1 MFTNLL
7 ETQKPIITILIFVG
21 TFLVTL
27 TIGRLLKR
35 RAGVRLGV
43 LFRLLC
49 FVLAFYAAAS
59 FYGLNVSWRNHVDAA
74 AIWLGTAFIV
84 ALLDRYLWD
93 AYFEKKRQTPI
104 PQFLRQVIGLLLFL
118 IASLIVLRAVYHA
131 EGQLATLL
139 AGSGIIAIII
149 GLATQDLLGGI
160 IAGLALQISKPYK
173 VGDWLKIQDQ
183 FAEVMEINWRSTR
196 LRTNDAIYLDVPNY
210 SITRGTIVN
219 LHYPTQIHAMRIR
232 VGVDYDVP
240 PNRVKDALLRAT
252 TSAEGVV
259 PTPAR
264 AGLRGRFRGLGRDL
278 RDQVLDGQPSGL

>member
-7 ETQKPIITILIFVG
+7 ETQKPLITILIFVG

-49 FVLAFYAAAS
+49 FILAFYAAAS

-74 AIWLGTAFIV
+74 AIWLSTAFIV

-118 IASLIVLRAVYHA
+118 IALLIVLRGVLSRRRATGDPAGRFGDHRDHHWVGHA
-131 EGQLATLL
+131 GSSGRNHRRISAANQQALQGRGLAQDPGSFRRSDGDQLALDQVADERRDLPRRSQLL
-139 AGSGIIAIII
+139 HHPGNDRQPSLPDANPCDAHPGRG
-149 GLATQDLLGGI
+149 
-160 IAGLALQISKPYK
+160 
-173 VGDWLKIQDQ
+173 
-183 FAEVMEINWRSTR
+183 R
-196 LRTNDAIYLDVPNY
+196 LRRSAQPGQGRAPSRDQERRRRRAEPRPCGSSW
-210 SITRGTIVN
+210 SIS
-219 LHYPTQIHAMRIR
+219 RIR
-232 VGVDYDVP
+232 P
-240 PNRVKDALLRAT
+240 
-252 TSAEGVV
+252 
-259 PTPAR
+259 
-264 AGLRGRFRGLGRDL
+264 
-278 RDQVLDGQPSGL
+278 